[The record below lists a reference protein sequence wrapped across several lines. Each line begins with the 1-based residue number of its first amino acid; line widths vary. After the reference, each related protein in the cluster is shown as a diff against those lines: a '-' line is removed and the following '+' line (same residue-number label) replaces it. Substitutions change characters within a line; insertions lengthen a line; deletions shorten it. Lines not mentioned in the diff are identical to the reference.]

1 MFVKELHT
9 KRKRGQLIRLRCSR
23 YRQTPNVLK
32 RVKVHAIKREL
43 RLQFL
48 YIALEFCRFSNN
60 KNLKVD
66 VQILYVLD
74 AFASKLLS
82 LNRLQSMLGLY
93 SLNRNFV
100 FYFFLQPIGIFC
112 FKGYTLLFLL
122 PQLPVGFSKNFVL
135 FVCKNTKIF
144 QYRVGFPCFSL

>member
-1 MFVKELHT
+1 MFEYIQK
-9 KRKRGQLIRLRCSR
+9 KRGQFIRLRCSR

-66 VQILYVLD
+66 IQILYVLD

-82 LNRLQSMLGLY
+82 LNRLQVCLVCIRLIAI
-93 SLNRNFV
+93 
-100 FYFFLQPIGIFC
+100 FFTSF
-112 FKGYTLLFLL
+112 
-122 PQLPVGFSKNFVL
+122 FS
-135 FVCKNTKIF
+135 
-144 QYRVGFPCFSL
+144 P